1 MPAQITLDFVEH
13 GRSADGSATN
23 HQASGPSCLQALCCS
38 DCVDHI
44 AVGDNRDVD
53 CLGDVTNL
61 LPIGLAGVP
70 LAQRATMY
78 TDALDALDLE
88 ALRNLECRVWPATG
102 AEPDLDGYGYLSDI
116 EAGSHHLDDPIGIS
130 E

>member
-1 MPAQITLDFVEH
+1 MPAQITLDLVEH
-13 GRSADGSATN
+13 GRSADGSAAN

-44 AVGDNRDVD
+44 AVGDDRDVNGLD
-53 CLGDVTNL
+53 DVPNL
-61 LPIGLAGVP
+61 LPVGLAGVP

-78 TDALDALDLE
+78 TDALNALGLE
-88 ALRNLECRVWPATG
+88 ALRDLERRVWPAAG
-102 AEPDLDGYGYLSDI
+102 AEPDLDGDWHLSDI
-116 EAGSHHLDDPIGIS
+116 EAGSHHLDDPVGIS